1 MTAQVCFLL
10 SVQQMLILIFMNLTD
25 FSNVKELK
33 W

>member
-1 MTAQVCFLL
+1 MTAQVCFSL
-10 SVQQMLILIFMNLTD
+10 SVQEILILIFMNLTD

>member
-10 SVQQMLILIFMNLTD
+10 SVQQILILIFMNLTD
-25 FSNVKELK
+25 FSNAKELK